1 MREQALNPAFD
12 AQAIPEHEEEVEGEA
27 IYALLKA
34 FMNERYN
41 EKKQTV

>member
-27 IYALLKA
+27 IYALLRA